1 MKEILHTLMQ
11 VLPHGIEATKYQ
23 PAVAPLDSVL
33 GKSFVF
39 LFNGGLLPRK
49 GIDILLQVELPS
61 PSLISHDCRFALIME
76 SLHESLSYNCAAQLV
91 SEPQPFCAR
100 GRTYADGECL
110 KHCGLLGPAS
120 SAAGL
125 GGADCGLG
133 G

>member
-49 GIDILLQVELPS
+49 GIDILLQVGCHPQVS
-61 PSLISHDCRFALIME
+61 SVTTAV
-76 SLHESLSYNCAAQLV
+76 LH
-91 SEPQPFCAR
+91 
-100 GRTYADGECL
+100 
-110 KHCGLLGPAS
+110 
-120 SAAGL
+120 
-125 GGADCGLG
+125 
-133 G
+133 

>member
-49 GIDILLQVELPS
+49 GIDTLLQVSCHPYV
-61 PSLISHDCRFALIME
+61 HCAMTGV
-76 SLHESLSYNCAAQLV
+76 LHYWEIFMYAGRRNSQCSLS
-91 SEPQPFCAR
+91 
-100 GRTYADGECL
+100 
-110 KHCGLLGPAS
+110 
-120 SAAGL
+120 
-125 GGADCGLG
+125 
-133 G
+133 